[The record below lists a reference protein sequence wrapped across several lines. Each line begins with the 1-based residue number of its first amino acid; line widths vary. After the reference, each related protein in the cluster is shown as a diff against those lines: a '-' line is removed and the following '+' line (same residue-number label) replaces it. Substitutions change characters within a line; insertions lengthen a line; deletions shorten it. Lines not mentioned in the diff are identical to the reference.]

1 MYELWLM
8 DEDLGLKV
16 DDVGFKG
23 FSGFIFRGFR
33 VFGFRR
39 CGALGGSGSR
49 GWGLKSFAP

>member
-1 MYELWLM
+1 MYELWFR

-16 DDVGFKG
+16 EDVGFKV
-23 FSGFIFRGFR
+23 FSGFNFRGFR

-49 GWGLKSFAP
+49 GWGLKPFAP